1 MEDGEDSSCEASSL
15 LESAARD
22 ASSNSNGSGRACL
35 SAEAVQSLAAVFGD
49 RGSSHESLWEELSA
63 RQVPLGALVDR
74 FVGTMETP
82 GRIGVEAAFVYLG
95 LLLTPDCPLYS
106 VFSSLAFQV
115 LLRCLHNS
123 FKPSGAPEESGSGRK
138 KIQKKGKR
146 ARNVEEGNEEGAS
159 QDDRSGALEVGPV
172 LSRLRAALRVI
183 SLRDHQGALKSL
195 VEFLVELPHA
205 VTGAAVIHTTF
216 AMLEDLLQPKHGDVP
231 ETAILVLKLL
241 TPSLLLT
248 RAGGTSQQKLMI
260 RSAAIEHVANSML
273 GEECGDSRAAVVAL
287 TRYLC
292 FKAPEKTDARMQ
304 AVETVMHFVKHLTAT
319 EQQEFGKFVTKL
331 SRSKPRYRLLALDL
345 CGSLFSQLPDPLG
358 VDAAEVERAAGDAN
372 GGSSSDGSRW
382 GIACLEATLQRC
394 SDKVPTIRA
403 RALATLAHVIE
414 DLSVHV
420 RQRSYLQELL
430 AGLGSSTGN
439 RLSDDGKSSWDTP
452 FHAMGG
458 ENLFTVPGT
467 RTQKTPAFLSPGAHK
482 GDLGSLISKR
492 CSDEKA
498 AVRKGALLLLTKAAI
513 VMGKTPDEQMLQ
525 AMGISCSDP
534 MLSIRKAG
542 LGALAEVTRKFSKM
556 KPVVKEWLESA
567 LPLVMDNES
576 SIQEE
581 AVGLFKELVLDPI
594 SSVSVMKLSDD
605 RLLAVLLDKSDET
618 EKSLPP
624 GVVHFLS
631 GLAEKNDAAP
641 FVKRACARLGKTK
654 GLRASIVMALQSIIT
669 ASEDLGRKEKSFDG
683 RRVAAVAQ
691 GAWFLLSELSLFLPK
706 VVGWDF
712 LRKHWQYS
720 TSAASAASRVHL
732 LQTIANVATE
742 LPADA
747 ATDLADE
754 LLKHLEDFN
763 MHPVEVGAHVNA
775 LTTLCR
781 RKAASEDEGEE
792 LVTEWARQLLEKAE
806 AIVRAYV
813 SLDREKMNFQT
824 PISIRRRPAGG
835 RSTRKSR
842 RVEPSSQIV
851 TAVFT
856 VGAIALVC
864 PAANTGSI
872 TLLLQE
878 LVAESTDG
886 NLLRDPAV
894 SAQTWLTLGK
904 LCLADDKLAK
914 RLIPLFVQELDRTS
928 SAATRNNIMVTL
940 TDFCVRYTAL
950 IESYIPKLT
959 KSLRDSCEVVRRQTF
974 VLLARLLQRD
984 YVKWRGLLF
993 HRFLLALVD
1002 ESPKICQIADFL
1014 FGNILKTKA
1023 PLLAYNSFVEA
1034 IFVLNDYQGQ
1044 SSGSSALQSSESERD
1059 LFSLRGSTQA
1069 VVSKRMYM
1077 YTTLLKQMSPEHLL
1091 ATSAKLCAEVLAG
1104 AADGVIDIST
1114 ISGKC
1119 VVEDALKILALKE
1132 MRLGGNKASSNVAE
1146 QADEEENAAT
1156 FAAVKGKVV
1165 TQLAKRNLVQNAI
1178 PIFIELKRLLEKS
1191 SSPLLGALM
1200 DCMRSMLKDFK
1211 NEIEEMLVADKQL
1224 LKELIY
1230 DMQKHEAAKARAK
1243 AAAAVQPEPQKQQF
1257 GGTAAG
1263 KPHEEAARPPVLSAL
1278 KKTPAGRARVTWLD
1292 QTPQLRGLSS
1302 AGFISPGAL
1311 RSRGGIA
1318 AVVSPQILVGAVGD
1332 IAAAAT
1338 AASVLQDAATGK
1350 STPLRAMSLPRLR
1363 TAGNRWQ
1370 GGTAICMH
1378 ASPMQLPV
1386 DQL

>member
-1 MEDGEDSSCEASSL
+1 
-15 LESAARD
+15 
-22 ASSNSNGSGRACL
+22 
-35 SAEAVQSLAAVFGD
+35 
-49 RGSSHESLWEELSA
+49 
-63 RQVPLGALVDR
+63 
-74 FVGTMETP
+74 
-82 GRIGVEAAFVYLG
+82 
-95 LLLTPDCPLYS
+95 
-106 VFSSLAFQV
+106 
-115 LLRCLHNS
+115 
-123 FKPSGAPEESGSGRK
+123 
-138 KIQKKGKR
+138 
-146 ARNVEEGNEEGAS
+146 
-159 QDDRSGALEVGPV
+159 
-172 LSRLRAALRVI
+172 
-183 SLRDHQGALKSL
+183 
-195 VEFLVELPHA
+195 
-205 VTGAAVIHTTF
+205 
-216 AMLEDLLQPKHGDVP
+216 MLEDLLQPKHGDVP

-439 RLSDDGKSSWDTP
+439 R
-452 FHAMGG
+452 
-458 ENLFTVPGT
+458 
-467 RTQKTPAFLSPGAHK
+467 AHK

-1257 GGTAAG
+1257 G
-1263 KPHEEAARPPVLSAL
+1263 
-1278 KKTPAGRARVTWLD
+1278 
-1292 QTPQLRGLSS
+1292 
-1302 AGFISPGAL
+1302 AL